1 MTTNAWPKHNPDKP
15 LDDTKHSPPISRG
28 EPTVINYLAVKVLPI
43 AIPWLGVAL
52 ALLGLQNL
60 DKQKWPALNVQ
71 FVNLIEWPVLLV
83 TTACAI
89 LGIVLYL
96 SLLGLFA
103 RSGEK
108 YRSWFKE
115 DAAQE
120 VISVVLNMAVAAVY
134 SKMFSD
140 TWTYFAIGV
149 ALIALCYGSWRTF
162 CFND

>member
-1 MTTNAWPKHNPDKP
+1 M
-15 LDDTKHSPPISRG
+15 
-28 EPTVINYLAVKVLPI
+28 INYLAVKVLPI

-52 ALLGLQNL
+52 SLLGLQHL
-60 DKQKWPALNVQ
+60 DKKKWPEVNVQ
-71 FVNLIEWPVLLV
+71 FVDLIEWPVLLV
-83 TTACAI
+83 TTVCAI
-89 LGIVLYL
+89 LGVVLYL

-103 RSGEK
+103 RKGEK

-120 VISVVLNMAVAAVY
+120 VISVVLNMAVAALY

-140 TWTYFAIGV
+140 TWTYFIVGV

-162 CFND
+162 CFSD